1 MNDPPGSSERRETPM
16 LFLIRHRYPRL
27 GSVLSVL
34 SGVAFIAYGVA
45 EHSTF
50 MIASSAAFLVL
61 ALVQAAHKR
70 QHAPQARS

>member
-1 MNDPPGSSERRETPM
+1 M

-34 SGVAFIAYGVA
+34 SSVAFIAYGVA
-45 EHSTF
+45 EHSMF
-50 MIASSAAFLVL
+50 MIASSAVFLILPL
-61 ALVQAAHKR
+61 AQTAHKR